1 MSDKPTTIA
10 EYIEAAPEQARGHLR
25 ALHALLK
32 DVAPDAVQAIKW
44 GSPVY
49 EEKRIL
55 FSFSAFNKHATFM
68 PTRSTIGPFKEEIAA
83 AGYETGADTIQ
94 LPYDKPVPV
103 DLLIRLAEHRAA
115 DVRDNDARWMGK
127 GS

>member
-1 MSDKPTTIA
+1 MSDKPKTIA
-10 EYIEAAPEQARGHLR
+10 EYIEAAPEQSRDHLR

-32 DVAPDAVQAIKW
+32 EVAPDAVEAIKW

-55 FSFSAFNKHATFM
+55 FSFSAFKAHATFM
-68 PTRSTIGPFKEEIAA
+68 PTRSTIAPFAEEIAK
-83 AGYETGADTIQ
+83 AGFSAGADTVQ
-94 LPYDKPVPV
+94 LPYDTPLPIE
-103 DLLIRLAEHRAA
+103 LLRQLAEHRAA
-115 DVRDNDARWMGK
+115 DVRDNDARWMGS